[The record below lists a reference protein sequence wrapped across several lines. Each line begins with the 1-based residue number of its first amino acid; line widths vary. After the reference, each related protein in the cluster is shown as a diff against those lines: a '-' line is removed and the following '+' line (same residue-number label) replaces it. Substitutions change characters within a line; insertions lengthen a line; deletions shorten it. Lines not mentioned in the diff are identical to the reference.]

1 MSDIN
6 LEIKEH
12 GGYVLVVDNPSF
24 IEKTKNTLLVFL
36 DEEQVMRL
44 RELLPLVWKN
54 TPPTLPGRYAW
65 CKTPNTGARM
75 FYAAFDAE
83 DGVRVFYAA
92 FDEKDGALRVDHPT
106 LANCTISVDSPELTG
121 WWLNLD

>member
-1 MSDIN
+1 MTNIN

-44 RELLPLVWKN
+44 RELLPLVWRN

-65 CKTPNTGARM
+65 CRTPNTKTH
-75 FYAAFDAE
+75 
-83 DGVRVFYAA
+83 VFYAA
-92 FDEKDGALRVDHPT
+92 IDRDDGVLRVDHPT
-106 LANCTISVDSPELTG
+106 LANCTISVDSPELAG

>member
-1 MSDIN
+1 VSDIN

-54 TPPTLPGRYAW
+54 TPPTEPGRYAW
-65 CKTPNTGARM
+65 CRTPNTQTRI
-75 FYAAFDAE
+75 FYAAFDAD
-83 DGVRVFYAA
+83 DGV
-92 FDEKDGALRVDHPT
+92 LRVDHPT
-106 LANCTISVDSPELTG
+106 IPTCTISVAARDVAG
-121 WWLNLD
+121 WWLKLD

>member
-1 MSDIN
+1 MNNIN

-12 GGYVLVVDNPSF
+12 GGYVLVVDSPSF

-36 DEEQVMRL
+36 EDEQVERL
-44 RELLPLVWKN
+44 RELLPPVWKS

-65 CKTPNTGARM
+65 CRTPNTKTH
-75 FYAAFDAE
+75 
-83 DGVRVFYAA
+83 VFYAA
-92 FDEKDGALRVDHPT
+92 IDRDDGVLRVDHPT
-106 LANCTISVDSPELTG
+106 LANCTISVGSPELTG

>member
-1 MSDIN
+1 MNNIN

-44 RELLPLVWKN
+44 RELLPLVWRN

-65 CKTPNTGARM
+65 CETPNTQTRI
-75 FYAAFDAE
+75 FYAAIDH
-83 DGVRVFYAA
+83 DSGV
-92 FDEKDGALRVDHPT
+92 LCVDHPT
-106 LANCTISVDSPELTG
+106 QTNCIISVDSPELTG
-121 WWLNLD
+121 WWLNID